1 MSDVTRWKSLF
12 IKIRETVLG
21 RIRDVNALTER
32 EVVTAGGLLERI
44 VTEAQRHVEETQN
57 SVSSISGSA
66 AEGSIGDVLEHQ
78 TKTVSD
84 FLSAVRSHVDKQAHI
99 ARRAHESTQK
109 MRRLTESITGIAFQ
123 TRVLSLNASIEA
135 SRLGAA
141 GAGFDVIA
149 SEMKRLS
156 DVVEESNRLVSA
168 LATELSQNMEAL
180 ATHAEHVKVDT
191 SQFGERIDQ
200 DLHRVRGASSFLTQT
215 LHSIVQS
222 GERSIREI
230 IKSSH
235 EALSHLAFQDPAS
248 QALLIVDRDLLALDE
263 SAEVLMAGG
272 RVDLDSIDAADSHPD
287 QFAGHVAIL
296 DREADVPSAGD
307 VMLF

>member
-1 MSDVTRWKSLF
+1 MSNVGWKSVF
-12 IKIRETVLG
+12 TKIRETVLD
-21 RIRDVNALTER
+21 RIRDVNDLTER

-44 VTEAQRHVEETQN
+44 VTEAQRHVEQTQT
-57 SVSSISGSA
+57 SVASISGNAS
-66 AEGSIGDVLEHQ
+66 EGNIGDVLESQ

-84 FLSAVRSHVDKQAHI
+84 FLSAVRSHVDKQAQI

-168 LATELSQNMEAL
+168 LASELSNNMEAL
-180 ATHAEHVKVDT
+180 ATHADHVKADT
-191 SQFGERIDQ
+191 SSFGERIDQ

-215 LHSIVQS
+215 LHAIVQS
-222 GERSIREI
+222 GEHAIREI

-235 EALSHLAFQDPAS
+235 EALSHLAFQDPAA
-248 QALLIVDRDLLALDE
+248 QALMIVDRDLLSLDE
-263 SAEVLMAGG
+263 SAEVLLEGG
-272 RVDLDSIDAADSHPD
+272 TVDVDSLDVATSHAERY
-287 QFAGHVAIL
+287 AGHVAVL
-296 DREADVPSAGD
+296 DRDSDVPNAGD

>member
-1 MSDVTRWKSLF
+1 MSNDAGWKSVF
-12 IKIRETVLG
+12 GKIRETVLG
-21 RIRDVNALTER
+21 RIRDVNDLTER
-32 EVVTAGGLLERI
+32 EVVIAGGQLERI
-44 VTEAQRHVEETQN
+44 VTEAQRHVEETQ
-57 SVSSISGSA
+57 SAVESISGDASESSIS
-66 AEGSIGDVLEHQ
+66 DVLESQ

-84 FLSAVRSHVDKQAHI
+84 FLSAVRSHADKQAEI

-109 MRRLTESITGIAFQ
+109 MRKLTESITGIAFQ

-141 GAGFDVIA
+141 GAGFEVIA

-180 ATHAEHVKVDT
+180 ANHSELVKGDT
-191 SQFGERIDQ
+191 SKFGERIDE

-222 GERSIREI
+222 GERAIREV
-230 IKSSH
+230 IKNSH
-235 EALSHLAFQDPAS
+235 EALSHLAFQDPAA
-248 QALLIVDRDLLALDE
+248 QALLIVDRDLMSLDE
-263 SAEVLMAGG
+263 AAEVLLAGG
-272 RVDLDSIDAADSHPD
+272 TFDVDALDVADSHPD
-287 QFAGHVAIL
+287 RFAGHVAVL
-296 DREADVPSAGD
+296 DRDSDVPNAGD